1 MENDGGIGLT
11 TGYLG
16 FCLGF
21 CLSLLAPCCHSGTQA
36 PSVCRV
42 CHSQGLLNAAFY
54 HLCPASRPVKRETGM
69 EDLMGKYEDHGLCLR
84 PIYLYLY
91 ISCVCVYIYIHTHTH
106 THTYTLPWWLR

>member
-91 ISCVCVYIYIHTHTH
+91 I
-106 THTYTLPWWLR
+106 